1 MEDDN
6 NNREEIKNKL
16 ILQEKINNKVKEIK
30 ENELI
35 LKAKLN
41 HANSVL
47 KYLLVAQ
54 KAYDDAT
61 KDDVTTEEEKKKKQV
76 LEELLKE
83 YDRAGKDYY
92 DYDEKFLELIKNV
105 ENEYNIKAED
115 YYNEKAADQVG
126 GKQKSKGN
134 SKKVSKKPVVSQ
146 KKQSECKEIL
156 GKKMKIYKMP
166 DSRKEYVKYKG
177 ELHHIA
183 DYKNLMK
190 QKANAKQKA
199 KTKPKK

>member
-1 MEDDN
+1 MGDDD

-16 ILQEKINNKVKEIK
+16 ILKEKIINKVNEIT

-47 KYLLVAQ
+47 KDLLVAHQ
-54 KAYDDAT
+54 AYDDT
-61 KDDVTTEEEKKKKQV
+61 KT
-76 LEELLKE
+76 ELLQE
-83 YDRAGKDYY
+83 RYNRAVEDYY
-92 DYDEKFLELIKNV
+92 DHDKKFRELIKNV
-105 ENEYNIKAED
+105 ENEYNIKAE
-115 YYNEKAADQVG
+115 EQEG
-126 GKQKSKGN
+126 GKRKSKGK

-146 KKQSECKEIL
+146 KKQSEYKEIL

-177 ELHHIA
+177 ELHHITH
-183 DYKNLMK
+183 YKNLMK
-190 QKANAKQKA
+190 QKAA
-199 KTKPKK
+199 PKLRNKI